1 MAEKAPKN
9 RYLGPDYGK
18 IFTDIIAL
26 KFPDRSEE
34 FKNILNAKEFSVFEV
49 ISINNR
55 LFGEK
60 RTEQTVLERRYR
72 AYDKQSILTILRFQK
87 KQKLRSSELAVIYGI
102 SRNTIKKW
110 IDIFGHLI

>member
-1 MAEKAPKN
+1 MANEAPQIKN
-9 RYLGPDYGK
+9 LGPDYAK
-18 IFTDIIAL
+18 IFTDIITL
-26 KFPDRSEE
+26 KFPERKQE
-34 FKNILNAKEFSVFEV
+34 FKNILKAKELSVFEV

-72 AYDKQSILTILRFQK
+72 AYNKQSILTILRFQK
-87 KQKLRSSELAVIYGI
+87 KQKLRSSELAIIYGI